1 MGIKLMKVG
10 VSAGVGGIDALT
22 EYLDEKQG
30 YTKPFQNLTDW
41 GRVIYTVGGYGAN
54 YMNFGDDDITET
66 MVLSGIPLLEK
77 SIVDVV
83 KTYVV
88 KGKGKGRMGL
98 KLKRPGR
105 RVSRTPGSQPG
116 NVRYI

>member
-1 MGIKLMKVG
+1 
-10 VSAGVGGIDALT
+10 
-22 EYLDEKQG
+22 
-30 YTKPFQNLTDW
+30 
-41 GRVIYTVGGYGAN
+41 GGYGAN
-54 YMNFGDDDITET
+54 YMRFGDDAITES
-66 MVLSGIPLLEK
+66 MVLSGLPLLEK

-88 KGKGKGRMGL
+88 KGKNKGRMGL

-105 RVSRTPGSQPG
+105 RVSRTPATPGG